1 MKSISDDLIRQIH
14 TLVPVRFIYVN
25 DWSGGETLLHK
36 LVILVLFILLTGPVL
51 GQSPKVVTA
60 ARGNG
65 TYRYRGSEIRVLA
78 LGHNKLKVELDL
90 IYEYKSS
97 YGPMANTGQAT
108 GEATIEN
115 DVAVFHPPDYSD
127 CTITIKF
134 VAGNKIKVT
143 QGHDA
148 GDCGFGNKVSAD
160 GTYTK
165 VKAGKPKFEL
175 PR

>member
-1 MKSISDDLIRQIH
+1 M
-14 TLVPVRFIYVN
+14 Y
-25 DWSGGETLLHK
+25 K
-36 LVILVLFILLTGPVL
+36 LVVLVLGILLGGIAV

-60 ARGNG
+60 ARANG
-65 TYRYRGSEIRVLA
+65 IYRSRNNEIRMLA
-78 LGHNKLKVELDL
+78 LGHNKLKVQLDL

-97 YGPMANTGQAT
+97 YGPMANTGQAS

-115 DVAVFHPPDYSD
+115 DVAVFHPPDYPD

-134 VAGNKIKVT
+134 LAGNKIKVT
-143 QGHDA
+143 QDHDA
-148 GDCGFGNKVSAD
+148 GDCGFGNKVFAD

-165 VKAGKPKFEL
+165 VKAGKPRFEL